1 MYPQLTLKASPHNS
15 RGSVRPT
22 DRVRAVTS
30 TLNGSPNSWAALRSE
45 QRGDPFR
52 VDVPLVVLS
61 AGRTDPRLLS
71 GDPFRVTYGSMRII
85 IEKKATEPRKQEFP
99 PGLPGS
105 ADYQGC

>member
-1 MYPQLTLKASPHNS
+1 MREKSGVGSDACGVGGVCNQRDSFSVAMQKMIIRMYPQLTLKASPLNS

-22 DRVRAVTS
+22 DRVRVVTS

-61 AGRTDPRLLS
+61 AGHTDPRLLS
-71 GDPFRVTYGSMRII
+71 GDP
-85 IEKKATEPRKQEFP
+85 
-99 PGLPGS
+99 
-105 ADYQGC
+105 